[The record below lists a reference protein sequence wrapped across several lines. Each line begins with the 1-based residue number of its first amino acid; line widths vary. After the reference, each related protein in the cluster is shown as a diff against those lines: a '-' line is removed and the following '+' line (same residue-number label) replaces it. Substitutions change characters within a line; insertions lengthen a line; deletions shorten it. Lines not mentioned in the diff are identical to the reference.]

1 MRLFCT
7 FAAWKVSFVK
17 EINMD
22 TLLGTKSEMS
32 TRFDTKGKRLT
43 VTHVKIS
50 DNFVVEK
57 KTKDKAGYDG
67 VVIGRGSKKN
77 ATKALKTKVAGYTG
91 VPTHIREVRGEDP
104 IEVGTLI
111 TLSEIFS
118 VGDVVKVSGVS
129 KGKGF
134 TGVVKRYN
142 FRGGPKTHGQ
152 SDRHRARG
160 SLGSGTTP
168 GRVFK
173 GKRMAGRSGGET
185 STVRNLIVAYV
196 NDELKQLLLTGPVP
210 GHKNGLLVITKI
222 GENKKFSGI
231 ELLESDKI
239 TVKAEEVKVENIAE
253 APVAEEAVVEE
264 TPVTEEVKETEPK
277 EDK

>member
-1 MRLFCT
+1 
-7 FAAWKVSFVK
+7 
-17 EINMD
+17 MD
-22 TLLGTKSEMS
+22 TLIGTKSEMT
-32 TRFDTKGKRLT
+32 TRFDAKGKRLT
-43 VTHVKIS
+43 VTLVNVP

-67 VVIGRGSKKN
+67 VVLGTGSKKRG
-77 ATKALKTKVAGYTG
+77 TKALLKKVPSYGG
-91 VPTHIREVRGEDP
+91 VPMHIKEVRGEDAV
-104 IEVGTLI
+104 EVNTFI
-111 TLSEIFS
+111 KLSDVFAA
-118 VGDVVKVSGVS
+118 GDVVKVSGTT

-173 GKRMAGRSGGET
+173 GKRMAGRAGSEN

-196 NDELKQLLLTGPVP
+196 NDETKQLLLTGPVP
-210 GHKNGLLVITKI
+210 GAKNGLLVITKI
-222 GENKKFSGI
+222 GENKNFPGI
-231 ELLESDKI
+231 EMLRMDS
-239 TVKAEEVKVENIAE
+239 VAAAPVEEVVE
-253 APVAEEAVVEE
+253 VAEEPVIEEVVEAQ
-264 TPVTEEVKETEPK
+264 VEEVKEEK
-277 EDK
+277 